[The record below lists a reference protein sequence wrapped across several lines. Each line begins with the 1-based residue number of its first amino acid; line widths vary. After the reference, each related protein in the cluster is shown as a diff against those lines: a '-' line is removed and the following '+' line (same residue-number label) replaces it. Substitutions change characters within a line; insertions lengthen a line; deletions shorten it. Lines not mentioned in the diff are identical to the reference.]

1 MKTFGIGLLAFA
13 FFIIGG
19 KSFASLHYDADI
31 KIDRATGTVSGKV
44 TMKGDEETVLYI
56 PGFYDLKLDG
66 RPVLTR
72 AAIVNMPLMDGE
84 THVLEYKKG
93 ADESD
98 IFSENFISV
107 SRLAPLPLTDST
119 VNKTFK
125 VVLPADFKAVGEAE
139 KIYTKKATNDN
150 KNGAR
155 LFVFEM
161 SKPLN
166 SFDIIASTNFA
177 VKSAKV
183 SGVDLYTYFFTENAS
198 FADAYLKSAAAYIKM
213 YEELFKS
220 PFPYSRF
227 SIVEHTSPYGYA
239 TPTYTVLGSQVLR
252 LPFITST
259 SLGHEIVHQWFG
271 CAIDGKNDGNWFEG
285 IAAYF
290 ADMHYLDGS
299 EKEAYRKNIMINY
312 DIYHKDN
319 RTYPLKNFAFNDS
332 RLSQTVGYGKGA
344 MVFHMLHERL
354 GKDKFDEGIQKF
366 IKNNLYKH
374 AGWADIFESFGGADL
389 KNFSDFWLNSKEA
402 MGINVSQAEYVI
414 EQGKP
419 FIAFNMERQN
429 GEDKMQV
436 PFTLIYKNGEE
447 KGSLISVKGKESF
460 KVPVKTGAVK
470 LVIDK
475 NYDIMRKL
483 TDEETPAVINHLLEA
498 DKVVAIVSDN
508 NSCGSF
514 FGGLKNVT
522 AVKKA
527 SELTFSEAASDNLV
541 ICGYDNEV
549 AKSLIGS
556 VKAPEAGITE
566 YFAFKNLRSPDKFAM
581 IVSNPTEENSRLV
594 KHYGKYSK
602 LRFDGRKNVLKEI
615 SPSQSGIFVLSRP
628 EDLAVAPSAVRTL
641 DEIVTEA
648 KKYSAIFVGEKH
660 DEYAHHINQLEIIKK
675 LKNSG
680 VKIAVGFEM
689 IQKQFQN
696 VLDDFI
702 NGKISEAE
710 FLKKTEYFDRW
721 SFDYNLY
728 APIFRYLRDNKI
740 DGIALNIDGA
750 VNKKISSGNFDNLT
764 ESDKSALPREMNL
777 LNPVYKNE
785 IKEIFSMHG
794 ISEKFDKRF
803 GDFFLAQNVWDEVMA
818 ESATDYQK
826 KNPDTVVV
834 VIAGG
839 GHLKKDSGIPLRYKR
854 LTGRDGY
861 VILQDENVNA
871 DKADAIIFTSLID
884 ADESPKLGVSLVED
898 KGKLIVAQVSE
909 KSPAEKAGIVA
920 EDVIIKCGD
929 TEITSV
935 GDLKY
940 ALFFA
945 GYGADLKCLIERK
958 KATREVNVKLEK
970 DSSGGKARMEE
981 MMKMMN
987 KKP

>member
-1 MKTFGIGLLAFA
+1 MKNFGIGLLTLA

-19 KSFASLHYDADI
+19 KSFASIHYDADI
-31 KIDRATGTVSGKV
+31 KIDTATGTVSGKV
-44 TMKGDEETVLYI
+44 AMKGDEEAVLYI

-66 RPVLTR
+66 RPVVTR

-107 SRLAPLPLTDST
+107 SRLTPLPLTDST

-125 VVLPADFKAVGEAE
+125 VNLPADFQAIGEAE
-139 KIYTKKATNDN
+139 KIHTEKGSGSGKT
-150 KNGAR
+150 GSR

-166 SFDIIASTNFA
+166 SFDIIASNNFI

-183 SGVDLYTYFFTENAS
+183 SGVDLYTYFFSENAS
-198 FADAYLKSAAAYIKM
+198 FAEAYLKSAAGYIKM
-213 YEELFKS
+213 YEDLFKS

-227 SIVEHTSPYGYA
+227 SIVEHTFPYGYA

-290 ADMHYLDGS
+290 ADMHYLNDE
-299 EKEAYRKNIMINY
+299 EKDAYRKNIMINY

-319 RTYPLKNFAFNDS
+319 KTYPLRSFAFNDS
-332 RLSQTVGYGKGA
+332 RLSQTIGYGKGA
-344 MVFHMLHERL
+344 MVFHMLKEKF
-354 GKDKFDEGIQKF
+354 GQDKFNQGIQKF

-374 AGWADIFESFGGADL
+374 AGWEDIFASFEGADL
-389 KNFSDFWLNSKEA
+389 KNFADFWLNSKELPE
-402 MGINVSQAEYVI
+402 INVSQAEYII

-419 FIAFNMERQN
+419 FIAFNMERKN

-436 PFTLIYKNGEE
+436 PFTLIYSSGEE

-460 KVPVKTGAVK
+460 KVPIKTGAVK
-470 LVIDK
+470 LVIDR

-483 TDEETPAVINHLLEA
+483 MDEETPAVLNHLLEA
-498 DKVVAIVSDN
+498 EKVIAVSSDN

-514 FGGLKNVT
+514 FDGLKNIT

-527 SELTFSEAASDNLV
+527 SELTFSEAASNNLI

-549 AKSLIGS
+549 AKGLIGS
-556 VKAPEAGITE
+556 EKAPEAGITE

-581 IVSNPTEENSRLV
+581 VVSNPTKENARLV
-594 KHYGKYSK
+594 NHYGKYSK
-602 LRFDGRKNVLKEI
+602 LRFDGRKNILKEI
-615 SPSQSGIFVLSRP
+615 SPSQSGIVVLSRS
-628 EDLAVAPSAVRTL
+628 EDLAVVPSAVKTL
-641 DEIVTEA
+641 DEIVAEA
-648 KKYSAIFVGEKH
+648 KKYPAVFVGEKH
-660 DEYAHHINQLEIIKK
+660 DEYAHHVNQLEIIKK

-728 APIFRYLRDNKI
+728 APIFRYLRENKI

-764 ESDKSALPREMNL
+764 ESDKAALPREMNL
-777 LNPVYKNE
+777 INPVYKNE
-785 IKEIFSMHG
+785 IREIFSMHG
-794 ISEKFDKRF
+794 IGDKFDKRF

-818 ESATDYQK
+818 ESANDYQK
-826 KNPDTVVV
+826 KNPDTVLVI
-834 VIAGG
+834 IAGG

-854 LTGRDGY
+854 LAGRDGY

-871 DKADAIIFTSLID
+871 DKADAVIFTSRIN
-884 ADESPKLGVSLVED
+884 AEESPKLGVSLVEN
-898 KGKLIVAQVSE
+898 KGRIVVAQVSE
-909 KSPAEKAGIVA
+909 KSPAEKAGILA
-920 EDVIIKCGD
+920 EDKILKCGD

-945 GYGADLKCLIERK
+945 GYGADLKCLIEGK
-958 KATREVNVKLEK
+958 KDTREVTVKLEK
-970 DSSGGKARMEE
+970 DNSGGKGRMEE